1 MDQYH
6 YDPSVWRNIDIC
18 REMYLKDPS
27 FAVPDWMICRTT
39 SLDAWNRGWNFVIY
53 DREFADWPMSFGFKG
68 DIDRDLGSHVHAMLD
83 PSEYARAKRVPF
95 ITEQGALRGISLS
108 EAIDEIRSRIRPDT
122 GQDPKAEE
130 ETKD

>member
-1 MDQYH
+1 
-6 YDPSVWRNIDIC
+6 
-18 REMYLKDPS
+18 
-27 FAVPDWMICRTT
+27 
-39 SLDAWNRGWNFVIY
+39 
-53 DREFADWPMSFGFKG
+53 
-68 DIDRDLGSHVHAMLD
+68 MLD